1 MTKGVRVMF
10 KKVLA
15 AMLSAMMIVGAGT
28 VCCYAEDG
36 AETIGTETADSVVVN
51 TVYGEVE
58 VPYAPERICV
68 LDLSMMDII
77 DALGIGDKVVV
88 LQWHKHYPSYL
99 EEYYNSETI
108 ISLTNGNNGHGGAA
122 ETAEDENADPYEMYY
137 SIDADIIIGTTEK
150 ITEDLYAVLSQIAPT
165 VVLDPAMES
174 SENLYLAVREN
185 AETIASIWGL
195 ESELETELTSYDDIY
210 AQLADAVNG
219 KSYVMTNGNTDL
231 GLLQIGSARNYYDT
245 AKTGEKSD
253 STEAK
258 TGEKSDSAEAKT
270 EEKSDSAEVKAEEN
284 AKSAETAENKDTAN
298 ASGNKK
304 KDNTANICA
313 FLDQFGMT
321 NVSKEVSE
329 DASAENIS
337 AAVEAGT
344 SNEEAAAL
352 AVEAINAV
360 NPDSVFVFNYSY
372 SNLDEIQEAGFDIA
386 GLDELACPTGFVSI
400 ELSYTSGGLTAVTTM
415 LDLMS
420 EMFLA

>member
-15 AMLSAMMIVGAGT
+15 AMLSVMMIVGAGT

-108 ISLTNGNNGHGGAA
+108 ISLTNGNNGHDGAA

-231 GLLQIGSARNYYDT
+231 GLLQIGSDRNYYDT

-258 TGEKSDSAEAKT
+258 T
-270 EEKSDSAEVKAEEN
+270 EEKSDSAEVN

>member
-1 MTKGVRVMF
+1 MF

-15 AMLSAMMIVGAGT
+15 AMLSVMMIVGAGT

-77 DALGIGDKVVV
+77 DAIGLGDKVVV

-231 GLLQIGSARNYYDT
+231 GLLQIGSDRNYYDT
-245 AKTGEKSD
+245 AKTE
-253 STEAK
+253 
-258 TGEKSDSAEAKT
+258 
-270 EEKSDSAEVKAEEN
+270 
-284 AKSAETAENKDTAN
+284 ENKDTAN

>member
-1 MTKGVRVMF
+1 MF

-36 AETIGTETADSVVVN
+36 AETVGTETADSVVVN

-108 ISLTNGNNGHGGAA
+108 ISLTNGNNGHDGAA

-231 GLLQIGSARNYYDT
+231 GLLQIGSDRNYYDT
-245 AKTGEKSD
+245 AKTE
-253 STEAK
+253 
-258 TGEKSDSAEAKT
+258 
-270 EEKSDSAEVKAEEN
+270 
-284 AKSAETAENKDTAN
+284 ENKDTAN

>member
-1 MTKGVRVMF
+1 MF

-15 AMLSAMMIVGAGT
+15 AMLSVMMIVGAGT

-231 GLLQIGSARNYYDT
+231 GLLQIGSDRNYYDA

-258 TGEKSDSAEAKT
+258 T
-270 EEKSDSAEVKAEEN
+270 EEKSDSAEVN